1 MLCYFLSWVV
11 CLVSLNLMLE
21 YVTMCD
27 QGSHSQVMLN
37 IFKMELLWVRS
48 FLASCLQILDTIR
61 RLQTSHYFH
70 WNSHPFGL
78 WELWECSFSLR
89 KWPVLRCSLTARHNK
104 LSCCLTWFIILE
116 KKATKCF
123 IHKTQMWDSQVRVSE
138 L

>member
-27 QGSHSQVMLN
+27 QGSHSQGMLN
-37 IFKMELLWVRS
+37 IFKMELLGVRS

-78 WELWECSFSLR
+78 
-89 KWPVLRCSLTARHNK
+89 
-104 LSCCLTWFIILE
+104 
-116 KKATKCF
+116 
-123 IHKTQMWDSQVRVSE
+123 
-138 L
+138 